1 MRNLLDYC
9 PEPVIELSLIVGF
22 TLFFKNHMFLL
33 ILNLKLKLIAT
44 YFVIIYFL
52 WLSFTFYRS
61 WFSLKFGLFVRR
73 TPTGFDYYLEP
84 VTRVLLTRFCDSM
97 NLNENVKSCISL
109 MRWFQVKMQF
119 FMTNNKFFKLHLL
132 SRAGSIS
139 FTAKKWILIK
149 SFSIK
154 TIHILKII

>member
-9 PEPVIELSLIVGF
+9 PEPGAELSLIVGF

-33 ILNLKLKLIAT
+33 ILNLKLSHFKLIAT

-52 WLSFTFYRS
+52 WLSFTSCRS
-61 WFSLKFGLFVRR
+61 WFSLKFGLIVRR

-97 NLNENVKSCISL
+97 NLNENGKSCISL

-119 FMTNNKFFKLHLL
+119 FMTTIFQTNNKFFKLHLL
-132 SRAGSIS
+132 FRAGLIS
-139 FTAKKWILIK
+139 FTAKKWI
-149 SFSIK
+149 SIK
-154 TIHILKII
+154 TISI